1 MRREVQVDGRS
12 LSLSNL
18 DKVLWP
24 RLGLT
29 KGWLIEY
36 YRRVA
41 PVLLPHVRGHPMT
54 LHRYP
59 DGVDGIHWFE
69 TRAPAHP
76 PWVETVTF
84 EMARSGKVFDVA
96 VLNDLPSLVWAAQI
110 ATIELH
116 PYLGTVGALD
126 RPAAVVFDL
135 DPGPPA
141 TVADCCRVAMRIRA
155 LLADL
160 GLRAWAKT
168 SGWSGLHVY
177 VPVNGSAGFDET
189 KPFARAVARRL
200 EQEDPESV
208 TSQMART
215 KRPGKVFVDWSQNDA
230 GKSTVAPY
238 SLRGWEVPTVS
249 MPVGWDEVEA
259 AATSGDARSLIFVA
273 DDALRRAEANDPF
286 APVATLTQRLPE
298 GELPAEP

>member
-1 MRREVQVDGRS
+1 MEVDGRT

-24 RLGLT
+24 HPGLT

-36 YRRVA
+36 YTRIA
-41 PVLLPHVRGHPMT
+41 PVLLPHIRGHPMT
-54 LHRYP
+54 LHRFP
-59 DGVDGIHWFE
+59 DGVDGMHWYE

-76 PWVETVTF
+76 PWVETVAL
-84 EMARSGKVFDVA
+84 EMARSKKVLDVC

-116 PYLGTVGALD
+116 PYLGTADALD
-126 RPAAVVFDL
+126 RPTAVVFDL
-135 DPGPPA
+135 DPGHPA
-141 TVADCCRVAMRIRA
+141 SVVDCCRVALRIGA
-155 LLADL
+155 VL
-160 GLRAWAKT
+160 GELGISAWAKT

-177 VPVNGSAGFDET
+177 VPVNGSAGYDET
-189 KPFARAVARRL
+189 KALARAVARRL
-200 EQEDPESV
+200 EQEDPDSV
-208 TSQMART
+208 TSQMARA

-249 MPVGWDEVEA
+249 MPVAWDEVEA
-259 AATSGDARSLIFVA
+259 VASSGAASALTFLGE
-273 DDALRRAEANDPF
+273 DALRRAETGDLF
-286 APVATLTQRLPE
+286 SPVTTLTQRLPP
-298 GELPAEP
+298 LDALR

>member
-1 MRREVQVDGRS
+1 VRREVQVEGRS

-41 PVLLPHVRGHPMT
+41 PVLLPHIRGHPMT

-59 DGVDGIHWFE
+59 DGVDGMHWFE

-84 EMARSGKVFDVA
+84 AMARSGKVFDVA
-96 VLNDLPSLVWAAQI
+96 VLNDLPSLVWAAQM
-110 ATIELH
+110 AAIELH

-141 TVADCCRVAMRIRA
+141 TVIDCCRVALRARA
-155 LLADL
+155 LL
-160 GLRAWAKT
+160 GELRLQAWAKT

-177 VPVNGSAGFDET
+177 VPVNGSASFDET
-189 KPFARAVARRL
+189 KAFARSVARRL
-200 EQEDPESV
+200 EQEDPGAV
-208 TSQMART
+208 TSHMARAR
-215 KRPGKVFVDWSQNDA
+215 RPGKVFVDWSQNDA

-238 SLRGWEVPTVS
+238 SLRGWDVPTVS
-249 MPVGWDEVEA
+249 TPVAWDEVET
-259 AATSGDARSLIFVA
+259 AATSGDDQSLIFVA
-273 DDALRRAEANDPF
+273 DDALRRAEAGDLF
-286 APVATLTQRLPE
+286 ARVATLEQRLPATV
-298 GELPAEP
+298 PRS